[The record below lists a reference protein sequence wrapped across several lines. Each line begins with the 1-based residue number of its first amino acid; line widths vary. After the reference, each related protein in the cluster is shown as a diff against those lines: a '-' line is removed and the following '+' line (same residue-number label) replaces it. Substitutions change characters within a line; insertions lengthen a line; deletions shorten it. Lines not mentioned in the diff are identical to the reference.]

1 MSVCDGSGS
10 EWSLILCVQ
19 DRRLSLENLARD
31 LTSRVERLST
41 QADPSVGV
49 GVVSGGDHEM
59 GPQKKELE
67 EAVRD
72 IETFAD
78 QNMAVNEV

>member
-1 MSVCDGSGS
+1 M
-10 EWSLILCVQ
+10 LLCVQ

-31 LTSRVERLST
+31 LTSRVERLSAP
-41 QADPSVGV
+41 ADPSAGT
-49 GVVSGGDHEM
+49 GDWVVSGGDHEM
-59 GPQKKELE
+59 GSEKKELE

-72 IETFAD
+72 IEIFAD